1 MKGGSSAIANDFA
14 QALVLVAKS
23 SWQRVLMAWIYVPLG
38 LTCILAICFGIHS
51 LISIS
56 SVSFPASVAA
66 MIGLFVLL
74 ILSQVT
80 LGDRKTKRIL
90 ALIDI
95 PCGFALRY
103 INLFFCPAFVT
114 LPLSPSI
121 GGIEVA
127 KIIAVF
133 IIGYVVV
140 FVFTAYFVRGMI
152 LALGVSRRATT
163 ERAEEMGEEQDDIP
177 LSEIKHDS
185 PSPKGDGTMTP
196 DPSFPPTPAEPV
208 APEGQPLI
216 SPLKRRLE
224 ELRPPGKAMDPD
236 SVTGTGGPPVAEVT
250 ANAQTIHPPV
260 RHDAA
265 PLTRPQRWAAFI
277 TVNFDILTYAAL
289 FIFVGIPIYYA
300 VGYAMPIQLSM
311 NVIFFFLALNIPPP
325 YKTYLHPVLV
335 SSAFTVVGVWI
346 LALIRTHDGVNSLD
360 DGLRAYK
367 TGSKYTELWDMEQG
381 LKPPGAGDF
390 FGSVL
395 DVSIVALGLPMF
407 KYRNELK
414 ARYMT
419 IIIPNVVVSIGSLF
433 LYPLFCYTIGI
444 SGPRSLA
451 FASRSLTLALAT
463 PATKNLG
470 GDSYTI
476 APLALFSGIAG
487 VIVGPA
493 GLNLLRIPRD
503 DYITRGVTLGANSSA
518 VATALLLTTDPRA
531 AAFSSLSMGLLGTIT
546 VALTSVPPL
555 VTIIRG
561 LVGLS

>member
-1 MKGGSSAIANDFA
+1 MNQKRVFTFLDDAV
-14 QALVLVAKS
+14 QAATLVSKS
-23 SWQRVLMAWIYVPLG
+23 SWQRILMAWLYVPFG
-38 LTCILAICFGIHS
+38 VTCILAILFGINS
-51 LISIS
+51 LISLS
-56 SVSFPASVAA
+56 SVSFPPSVAA
-66 MIGLFVLL
+66 MIGIFLLL
-74 ILSQVT
+74 ILSQAV
-80 LGDRKTKRIL
+80 LGDRKTKSIL
-90 ALIDI
+90 ALVDI

-121 GGIEVA
+121 GGVEVA

-133 IIGYVVV
+133 IVGYVVV
-140 FVFTAYFVRGMI
+140 FAFTAYFVRG
-152 LALGVSRRATT
+152 LQLVLGVSRRATT
-163 ERAEEMGEEQDDIP
+163 ERAEEMGEEKDNIP
-177 LSEIKHDS
+177 LSEVRHGS
-185 PSPKGDGTMTP
+185 PEEATTP
-196 DPSFPPTPAEPV
+196 DPSYPPTPAELA

-216 SPLKRRLE
+216 SGLDQATKSLQAPT
-224 ELRPPGKAMDPD
+224 KAMDPD
-236 SVTGTGGPPVAEVT
+236 SVIGTGGPPVAETMT
-250 ANAQTIHPPV
+250 ATSNISLPL

-265 PLTRPQRWAAFI
+265 PLTRPQRWAASI
-277 TVNFDILTYAAL
+277 TLNFDILTYTTL
-289 FIFVGIPIYYA
+289 FIFIGIPIYYA
-300 VGYAMPIQLSM
+300 VGYAMPIQLSL
-311 NVIFFFLALNIPPP
+311 NVIFYFLALRTPPP

-335 SSAFTVVGVWI
+335 ASAFTILGVWI
-346 LALIRTHDGVNSLD
+346 LSLIRGHSLD
-360 DGLRAYK
+360 DALEAYT
-367 TGSKYTELWDMEQG
+367 TGSKYTQLWDMEKG
-381 LKPPGAGDF
+381 IAPPGAGDM

-407 KYRNELK
+407 RYRNELK
-414 ARYMT
+414 ARYVS
-419 IIIPNVVVSIGSLF
+419 IIVPNVVVSISSLF
-433 LYPLFCYTIGI
+433 LYPMFCHAIGI

-476 APLALFSGIAG
+476 APLALFS
-487 VIVGPA
+487 
-493 GLNLLRIPRD
+493 D

-555 VTIIRG
+555 VSIIRG